1 MASSEQQTTKEP
13 TKLSLNLNAK
23 EFIPKSNPHTQRVPY
38 KPMGPPPMMAPYMP
52 PPYYPHHHH
61 PYVPHQHPP
70 PYMKPPYTQ
79 QQPPQQQQH
88 EQPLVASLNK
98 TTLKNSKPF
107 YPKSMLNK
115 IKEEGNSK
123 EQQVPSQVPKQKK
136 QIVKDHYFLV
146 DEQDES
152 STTSTPAQTRK
163 KVKFDLEYME
173 SFGDWDISKEKKLL
187 TEDLLKHL
195 EGFKTV
201 EEEIQKQTSMPF
213 KDKRKQGGKSKK
225 YDNST
230 TQSAILPSS
239 SSSNTKDNDD
249 EFKRSST
256 VKDANPILSME
267 QWGRKDIS
275 KEVELAEQFKQKLE
289 EIKQADP
296 IKFEITELLNILT
309 KDNYDDIKDKIF
321 NIIQSNIEYQIK
333 YLDVLFIKA
342 VKEKFFVELYAKM
355 CKDLDKILP
364 QKINNETPN
373 KKPTSAMRSNLVE
386 KCRQIF
392 KIENE
397 EKFDS
402 YVKVS
407 DPSERDNIVKKF
419 VLGNVTFISALIN
432 HQVLSKK
439 IVLQCIENLFK
450 RFESDAG
457 ESTLRLVH
465 LEGIVEMM
473 NNFGTLLKKKEGKIK
488 EEELNMFNQKIDEYI
503 TKLEKVKEEP
513 MLPGHVKYKIIN
525 LIERKKDNWV
535 ESKSQRALVAKSKEE
550 SRKEFLESQ
559 KPFIPIASHEDLPFN
574 EVEISS
580 KIRDDLIKWRD
591 HLEEDNNKAEFDWS
605 TVEEIY
611 SKRKNTIADILLGYV
626 ESCIDFVD
634 KPQNLPIATSY
645 FKELIDYYAV
655 KISKDEKFK
664 VVDKTL
670 ELLKNV
676 YDLALENKL
685 VYDVM
690 GNIVKELFVY
700 DILRHNDFNRM
711 KGLSQDQLYCIFT
724 VFQKAIEENGS
735 LKNQM
740 LKIKFVKDNPGL
752 FNKITQG

>member
-1 MASSEQQTTKEP
+1 MASSEQQSTKGE
-13 TKLSLNLNAK
+13 KLSLNLKAK
-23 EFIPKSNPHTQRVPY
+23 EFIPKGNLHSQRGGYPT
-38 KPMGPPPMMAPYMP
+38 MGPPPMISFMP
-52 PPYYPHHHH
+52 PPFYGHHHH
-61 PYVPHQHPP
+61 PYGPP
-70 PYMKPPYTQ
+70 QPQYIKPTYAQP
-79 QQPPQQQQH
+79 QQPH
-88 EQPLVASLNK
+88 EQSSTPLVASLNK

-107 YPKSMLNK
+107 YPKSLMNK
-115 IKEEGNSK
+115 IKDESGTTK
-123 EQQVPSQVPKQKK
+123 EQLPKQKK
-136 QIVKDHYFLV
+136 QTVRDHYFLV
-146 DEQDES
+146 DEQDD
-152 STTSTPAQTRK
+152 TAQPQSKK

-173 SFGDWDISKEKKLL
+173 SFGDWEISKEKKLL

-195 EGFKTV
+195 EGFKIV

-225 YDNST
+225 YDNSMA
-230 TQSAILPSS
+230 QSAILPSS
-239 SSSNTKDNDD
+239 SAKDNDD
-249 EFKRSST
+249 EFKRSSA
-256 VKDANPILSME
+256 KDTNSILSME

-373 KKPTSAMRSNLVE
+373 KKSTSAMRSNLVE

-402 YVKVS
+402 YVKVN

-503 TKLEKVKEEP
+503 NKLEKVKEEP

-559 KPFIPIASHEDLPFN
+559 KPFIPIASHDDLPFN

-591 HLEEDNNKAEFDWS
+591 HLDEESKSEFDWS
-605 TVEEIY
+605 TVEDMY
-611 SKRKNTIADILLGYV
+611 WKRKNTIADILLGYV

-645 FKELIDYYAV
+645 FKELIDYYST
-655 KISKDEKFK
+655 KMSKDEKFK

-700 DILRHNDFNRM
+700 EMLRPNDFNRM

-724 VFQKAIEENGS
+724 VFQKAIEENS
-735 LKNQM
+735 TLKTQL
-740 LKIKFVKDNPGL
+740 LKIKFVKENTGL

>member
-1 MASSEQQTTKEP
+1 MASSEQQSTKGE
-13 TKLSLNLNAK
+13 KLSLNLKAK
-23 EFIPKSNPHTQRVPY
+23 EFIPKGNLHSQRGGYPT
-38 KPMGPPPMMAPYMP
+38 MGPPPMISFMP
-52 PPYYPHHHH
+52 PPFYGHHHH
-61 PYVPHQHPP
+61 PYGPP
-70 PYMKPPYTQ
+70 QPQYIKPTYAQP
-79 QQPPQQQQH
+79 QQPH
-88 EQPLVASLNK
+88 EQSSTPLVASLNK

-107 YPKSMLNK
+107 YPKSLMNK
-115 IKEEGNSK
+115 IKDESGTTK
-123 EQQVPSQVPKQKK
+123 EQLPKQKK
-136 QIVKDHYFLV
+136 QTVRDHYFLV
-146 DEQDES
+146 DEQDD
-152 STTSTPAQTRK
+152 TAQPQSKK

-173 SFGDWDISKEKKLL
+173 SFGDWEISKEKKLL

-195 EGFKTV
+195 EGFKIV

-225 YDNST
+225 YDNSMA
-230 TQSAILPSS
+230 QSAILPSS
-239 SSSNTKDNDD
+239 SAKDNDD
-249 EFKRSST
+249 EFKRSSA
-256 VKDANPILSME
+256 KDTNSILSME

-373 KKPTSAMRSNLVE
+373 KKSTSAMRSNLVE

-402 YVKVS
+402 YVKVN

-503 TKLEKVKEEP
+503 NKLEKVKEEP

-559 KPFIPIASHEDLPFN
+559 KPFIPIASHDDLPFN

-591 HLEEDNNKAEFDWS
+591 HLDEESKSEFDWS
-605 TVEEIY
+605 TVEDMY
-611 SKRKNTIADILLGYV
+611 WKRKNTIADILLGYV

-645 FKELIDYYAV
+645 FKELIDYYST
-655 KISKDEKFK
+655 KMSKDEKFK

-690 GNIVKELFVY
+690 
-700 DILRHNDFNRM
+700 
-711 KGLSQDQLYCIFT
+711 
-724 VFQKAIEENGS
+724 
-735 LKNQM
+735 
-740 LKIKFVKDNPGL
+740 
-752 FNKITQG
+752 